1 MKISALATL
10 CLAMFAFASAGLSQQ
25 NSSGRPVHTFRHGF
39 LLFSTEGN
47 TLTVRDFRTG
57 EIISKH
63 ALGKGAPGELP
74 AAATNYEFE
83 TLPAPPDANSSSA
96 NAINHGQIVGS
107 YYVPV
112 DFRLEAE
119 NGAVFSGGGIQ
130 TLRYPGAVWT
140 EFDGINAEGT
150 IVGEYLTRP
159 DTFVYKGLLYKD
171 GKFSSIQVHNS
182 VVTALSGINDTG
194 EIVGDYRTPS
204 YQTVVGFLLANGV
217 VTEIEFPNST
227 YTDASGINNAGEIVG
242 TYGTEGLFSVY
253 FGFTYLNGV
262 YTSFQVPGAL
272 WTTGQAI
279 NDNGVVA
286 GEYVDAAYNQHG
298 FVLSNGQF
306 TTIDYPGANGTYVLG
321 IDDSGKIVGEYYGPS
336 CPLRGQECAF
346 VATPQ

>member
-10 CLAMFAFASAGLSQQ
+10 CLAVLAFASAGLSQQ
-25 NSSGRPVHTFRHGF
+25 NSSNRSVHTFRHGF
-39 LLFSTEGN
+39 LSFSVEGN

-57 EIISKH
+57 ELISKH
-63 ALGKGAPGELP
+63 ALGKAAPGELP
-74 AAATNYEFE
+74 ATATNYDFE
-83 TLPAPPDANSSSA
+83 TLPAPPDANGSSA
-96 NAINHGQIVGS
+96 NAINHGQIVGG
-107 YYVPV
+107 YGLAV
-112 DFRLEAE
+112 DLWPETDK
-119 NGAVFSGGGIQ
+119 GAVFSGGTVQ

-140 EFDGINAEGT
+140 SLDGINAEGT

-159 DTFVYKGLLYKD
+159 NTFVYKGLIYKD
-171 GKFSSIQVHNS
+171 GKFSSVQVHNS
-182 VVTALSGINDTG
+182 VVTALSGINDSG
-194 EIVGDYRTPS
+194 EIVGDYGTPS

-227 YTDASGINNAGEIVG
+227 YTDASGINNAGEVVG
-242 TYGTEGLFSVY
+242 TYSTEGLFPGAL
-253 FGFTYLNGV
+253 GFTYLNGA

-279 NDNGVVA
+279 SNYGVVA

-321 IDDSGKIVGEYYGPS
+321 IDDSVEIVGEYYGPS
-336 CPLRGQECAF
+336 CPLKSQECAF